1 MRPSWSPILIFK
13 GANLM
18 MLAALNAQLA
28 LTYAKVEEG
37 EMIYDQITNYF
48 SQLLTELSK
57 QSANL
62 INAKI
67 E

>member
-1 MRPSWSPILIFK
+1 
-13 GANLM
+13 

-28 LTYAKVEEG
+28 LTYAQVEEG
-37 EMIYDQITNYF
+37 EMMYDQITNYF
-48 SQLLTELSK
+48 SQLLLELSK